1 MKALENINT
10 YYHTR
15 MENKSIYFDGKIQE
29 IRLALLNARDC
40 KQAGDTEWFAI
51 NSMIALKLTEDLMAF
66 CLKES
71 APRQFLK
78 ALYMQIM
85 EEN

>member
-1 MKALENINT
+1 MKALDNINT
-10 YYHTR
+10 YYHTK
-15 MENKSIYFDGKIQE
+15 MENKSNYFDSKIQE

-40 KQAGDTEWFAI
+40 KQANDTEWFAV

-66 CLKES
+66 VLKGS
-71 APRQFLK
+71 APHQFLK

>member
-10 YYHTR
+10 YYHTK
-15 MENKSIYFDGKIQE
+15 MENKSVYFDAKIQE

-40 KQAGDTEWFAI
+40 KQANDTEWFAI

-66 CLKES
+66 VLKDS

-78 ALYMQIM
+78 ALYLEIM

>member
-10 YYHTR
+10 YYHTK
-15 MENKSIYFDGKIQE
+15 MENKSVYFDAKIQE

-40 KQAGDTEWFAI
+40 KQANDTEWFAI
-51 NSMIALKLTEDLMAF
+51 NSMIALKLTEDLMVF
-66 CLKES
+66 CLKGS
-71 APRQFLK
+71 APYKFLK
-78 ALYMQIM
+78 ALYFQIM